1 MFNYLISVRCSM
13 FNLAMIVVLTCVPVG
28 ILYNDNYLMFVKR
41 CSMFNRVMF
50 NVVCVVYQYLVLFR
64 PICHHPTL
72 ISLKSHPFIC
82 LLLFPTHS
90 LSLFIKFS
98 HNMVLT
104 ADGRSQVQPRQSK
117 LCEFDIKAISFKSY
131 TIIKAQWEK
140 NMIFWLTHP
149 SPRIPPYSNSSL
161 SSFPSLSFIIDTCIG
176 DKYIMD
182 RFISHMKQL
191 LPFLHCN

>member
-98 HNMVLT
+98 CFISANFHT
-104 ADGRSQVQPRQSK
+104 AR
-117 LCEFDIKAISFKSY
+117 
-131 TIIKAQWEK
+131 
-140 NMIFWLTHP
+140 
-149 SPRIPPYSNSSL
+149 SSL
-161 SSFPSLSFIIDTCIG
+161 QMGGVRHNL
-176 DKYIMD
+176 DKVNCANLTL
-182 RFISHMKQL
+182 KL
-191 LPFLHCN
+191 LALRVIQ

>member
-98 HNMVLT
+98 HNTVFT

-131 TIIKAQWEK
+131 TIKMAF
-140 NMIFWLTHP
+140 NRTTGRSVNL
-149 SPRIPPYSNSSL
+149 
-161 SSFPSLSFIIDTCIG
+161 
-176 DKYIMD
+176 
-182 RFISHMKQL
+182 
-191 LPFLHCN
+191 